1 MDTGRT
7 GSGDARAARMA
18 RGTRLLSATLVASA
32 AAGCLAVG
40 NAPAPGL
47 PVLPS
52 TLPPADSAC
61 TDGQKA
67 DPTVDHC
74 CVVVTKPETQRA
86 CTTADIQVTNRCCP
100 Q

>member
-7 GSGDARAARMA
+7 GSVDARAARKA

-32 AAGCLAVG
+32 AAGCLVTPLG
-40 NAPAPGL
+40 IPA
-47 PVLPS
+47 PS

-61 TDGQKA
+61 TDAQKA

-74 CVVVTKPETQRA
+74 CVVVTKPETQHA

>member
-1 MDTGRT
+1 M
-7 GSGDARAARMA
+7 DARAARMA

-32 AAGCLAVG
+32 AAGCLSTFINV
-40 NAPAPGL
+40 PYPG
-47 PVLPS
+47 VIVPS

-61 TDGQKA
+61 TDAQKA

-74 CVVVTKPETQRA
+74 CVVVTKPETQHA